1 MIEEFFKYKIDF
13 WEVALCGFL
22 EEKSILNKQN
32 MQALIQSLEQI
43 SDAFTVSEKTVLK
56 SIKEKLKSD
65 SFNSLEGSYFDSCIN
80 DCEKNRGLYFS
91 IIQLTVMLL
100 CIYFYKEKKTGVVN
114 EREKQIYDLS
124 KKQILQHMCILSSY
138 EKLTEFYARPE
149 NKVKLLSPI
158 IFSQME
164 TWEVEVV
171 DETVFGTKYYF
182 KDIDGKKHWKN
193 SEEERKKEM
202 SDYSISYVNKLKEAD
217 YFKDSSLN
225 MALSRINSDCQ
236 KLVDNLSI

>member
-1 MIEEFFKYKIDF
+1 
-13 WEVALCGFL
+13 
-22 EEKSILNKQN
+22 
-32 MQALIQSLEQI
+32 
-43 SDAFTVSEKTVLK
+43 
-56 SIKEKLKSD
+56 
-65 SFNSLEGSYFDSCIN
+65 
-80 DCEKNRGLYFS
+80 
-91 IIQLTVMLL
+91 
-100 CIYFYKEKKTGVVN
+100 
-114 EREKQIYDLS
+114 
-124 KKQILQHMCILSSY
+124 
-138 EKLTEFYARPE
+138 
-149 NKVKLLSPI
+149 
-158 IFSQME
+158 ME